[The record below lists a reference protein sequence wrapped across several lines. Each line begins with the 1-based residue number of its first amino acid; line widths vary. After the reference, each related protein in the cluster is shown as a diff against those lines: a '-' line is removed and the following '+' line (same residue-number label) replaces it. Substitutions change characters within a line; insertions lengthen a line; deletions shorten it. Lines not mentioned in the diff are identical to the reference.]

1 MTAAALP
8 IVWVAVGGR
17 SDLTT
22 TLVGTITVLAVFQAL
37 TIHGS
42 QYALVVMGIMLV
54 LTVLLAPRGLIY
66 ALARLL
72 ARPFSK
78 RQPGDA

>member
-1 MTAAALP
+1 
-8 IVWVAVGGR
+8 
-17 SDLTT
+17 
-22 TLVGTITVLAVFQAL
+22 
-37 TIHGS
+37 
-42 QYALVVMGIMLV
+42 MGIMLV

-66 ALARLL
+66 ALARLI